1 MCVLPARGLAGW
13 HRCWDRRDCVLATP
27 RLAPCQPVQLGS
39 RGWGGPVPS
48 QSAGSPVAPPS
59 GLWGSSP
66 SGPRSASYFLGGELL
81 SGLWRWGWSDPTGA
95 VTSCGWANKLVEGGE
110 KPLYFPPEGSLG
122 RVDACPWNPSSEGL
136 SLSWVG
142 RSPSFPLSATG
153 LLSHEECVVATT
165 PVPKAKGDS
174 PPLVQAC
181 FDPSSFHPGPV
192 GAPGRWSAL

>member
-1 MCVLPARGLAGW
+1 MAPVLGQTGLCPRHPPPCPLPASAAWISG
-13 HRCWDRRDCVLATP
+13 V
-27 RLAPCQPVQLGS
+27 
-39 RGWGGPVPS
+39 GGPCAFPKCW
-48 QSAGSPVAPPS
+48 QPS
-59 GLWGSSP
+59 GTSFRPLGSSP

-181 FDPSSFHPGPV
+181 FDPSSFRNPGPV

>member
-39 RGWGGPVPS
+39 RGCGGPVPS

-59 GLWGSSP
+59 GLWGLPLVGPGQPHIFWAENSCLDFGGGGGQTPPELSP
-66 SGPRSASYFLGGELL
+66 PADGQINWWRAERNLFISLLRDLWEELTRVPGTPVRRVSASQME
-81 SGLWRWGWSDPTGA
+81 
-95 VTSCGWANKLVEGGE
+95 
-110 KPLYFPPEGSLG
+110 
-122 RVDACPWNPSSEGL
+122 
-136 SLSWVG
+136 

-181 FDPSSFHPGPV
+181 FDPSSFRNPGPV

>member
-1 MCVLPARGLAGW
+1 MRTACPGLSGLAPVLGQTGLCPRHPPPCPLPASAAWISG
-13 HRCWDRRDCVLATP
+13 V
-27 RLAPCQPVQLGS
+27 
-39 RGWGGPVPS
+39 GGPCAFPKCW
-48 QSAGSPVAPPS
+48 QPS
-59 GLWGSSP
+59 GTSFRPLGSSP